1 MRVVRVEPEV
11 VTQVV
16 AGLNH
21 QYSEALTVQSKVV
34 DTGRQQGATVAIT
47 AVHAGT
53 VIDEQRRD
61 LTAAVHG
68 HVQLQCRDARC
79 VDVVDARAVRHQQ

>member
-1 MRVVRVEPEV
+1 MRVVRVEPEI

-34 DTGRQQGATVAIT
+34 DARRQQGATVAIPT
-47 AVHAGT
+47 VHPGT
-53 VIDEQRRD
+53 VVDEQRRD
-61 LTAAVHG
+61 LTAAMYG
-68 HVQLQCRDARC
+68 HVQLQCRDARR
-79 VDVVDARAVRHQQ
+79 VDVVDARAVRYQQ